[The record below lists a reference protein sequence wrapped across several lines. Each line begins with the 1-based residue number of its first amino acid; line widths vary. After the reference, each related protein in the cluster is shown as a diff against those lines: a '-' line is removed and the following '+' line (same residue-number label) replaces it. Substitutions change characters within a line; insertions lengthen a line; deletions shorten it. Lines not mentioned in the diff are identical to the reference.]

1 MIEAKTILAAVKS
14 GAALTEGVQNS
25 LSGQFTSGVDSQAL
39 SGSDSASAV
48 TGQCSQSCKTM
59 MANMDKTFAAL
70 KADLQAYQQMQ
81 QQELPQNF
89 TTHKNDLREKPAR
102 GFPDEDPG
110 YHS

>member
-1 MIEAKTILAAVKS
+1 MIEAKTILAAVKY
-14 GAALTEGVQNS
+14 APALTEGVQNS
-25 LSGQFTSGVDSQAL
+25 LSGQFTSGVDSQSL

-48 TGQCSQSCKTM
+48 TDQSSQSCKTM

-70 KADLQAYQQMQ
+70 KADLHAHQQMQ

-102 GFPDEDPG
+102 GFPEEDPD
-110 YHS
+110 YHT